1 MKYKITKFTIEE
13 KQDILEQYG
22 EWIKPENMVWVEKEY
37 KEKVKYFSHRD
48 IEDYLNK
55 NYPFAKNSAEKVW
68 ILERLKDFQKHTS
81 VYIEDR
87 IGEYPIKDFD
97 DEFKQRIMLKDIES

>member
-37 KEKVKYFSHRD
+37 KEEEVM
-48 IEDYLNK
+48 EDKEEKQEKRRKRKRGKGIKGGKEGKNK
-55 NYPFAKNSAEKVW
+55 ENLHFFTWLSWV
-68 ILERLKDFQKHTS
+68 IS
-81 VYIEDR
+81 VFR
-87 IGEYPIKDFD
+87 NTHLLFIKFIIC
-97 DEFKQRIMLKDIES
+97 IM